1 MSSIMDVVKP
11 DISRFMEDGK
21 FDVDSA
27 FENYLC
33 SIQLFIFPARK
44 MLEASEAECDS
55 CASALAFLEAL
66 DAGLGT
72 MQTEIVHQRK
82 AGEAA

>member
-11 DISRFMEDGK
+11 DISNFLEDGK

-33 SIQLFIFPARK
+33 SIQLFIYPARK

-55 CASALAFLEAL
+55 CASALSFLDAL
-66 DAGLGT
+66 DAGLSA
-72 MQTEIVHQRK
+72 MQTEIVNQRSGK
-82 AGEAA
+82 AA